1 MRISDWSS
9 DVCSSDLGTPG
20 GLFVDEFLRF
30 HEAYICLL
38 KSRYTPKL
46 AVKAHPSSRRKP
58 GPKNSAECRDG
69 AGVHYSHSYVL
80 GSRLPPGSLQANARL
95 ASANDPCYG
104 PRDPS
109 GGSRSDNRRGG
120 KECVSTCMTRGSP

>member
-1 MRISDWSS
+1 MPRGAARPAIDPGGE
-9 DVCSSDLGTPG
+9 DAGDERPVGRPIPRHHGTPG

-69 AGVHYSHSYVL
+69 
-80 GSRLPPGSLQANARL
+80 
-95 ASANDPCYG
+95 
-104 PRDPS
+104 
-109 GGSRSDNRRGG
+109 RSEERRVG
-120 KECVSTCMTRGSP
+120 KECVSTCRSRC

>member
-1 MRISDWSS
+1 MPRGAARPAIDPGGE
-9 DVCSSDLGTPG
+9 DAGDERPVGRPIPRHHGTPG

-58 GPKNSAECRDG
+58 GPKRSEEHTSELQSLMRR
-69 AGVHYSHSYVL
+69 SYAVFCL
-80 GSRLPPGSLQANARL
+80 KTKKKKLTQ
-95 ASANDPCYG
+95 
-104 PRDPS
+104 
-109 GGSRSDNRRGG
+109 
-120 KECVSTCMTRGSP
+120 K